1 METYNRAML
10 STSVLILGRTVY
22 FGIFS
27 DVRVNNM
34 EASLGEGEAPQ
45 LVKLVS
51 LESSILAS

>member
-10 STSVLILGRTVY
+10 SISVLILE
-22 FGIFS
+22 
-27 DVRVNNM
+27 DLRVNNM
-34 EASLGEGEAPQ
+34 EVSLGEGEAPQ